1 MEILLVGLL
10 IGLIVFIIDATDTY
24 KSKLMKQNYEKRLL
38 LRDVEIAVEELL
50 NVENLDDPL
59 RISVH
64 KNSIREILVP
74 VLNQIK
80 EIEDLTPDDTIY
92 I

>member
-1 MEILLVGLL
+1 MEILLVGFL

-38 LRDVEIAVEELL
+38 LRDVEIAIDELL